1 MCCLTI
7 YKTKDDKLII
17 THNRD
22 EQKSRHVSA
31 NQIVCEMFGDK
42 GVWMPKDK
50 QSRGTWIATDGHM
63 AGALINGFKENHIK
77 KTTYKASRGTI
88 IPSLF
93 LSQNVDRF
101 IDEFDPHGYEPF
113 TLLIIEK
120 EKGMIEYG
128 WNEQEVHL
136 KNLDTNQSYIYSSST
151 LYNEEVMKY
160 REQLFFEW
168 LKNDCSEND
177 IWHLHALKGND
188 HGHFLNVNY
197 NAEIS
202 TVALSQIVLGK
213 EAEFHYQSI
222 LKGTKIESV
231 KLF

>member
-177 IWHLHALKGND
+177 I
-188 HGHFLNVNY
+188 
-197 NAEIS
+197 
-202 TVALSQIVLGK
+202 
-213 EAEFHYQSI
+213 
-222 LKGTKIESV
+222 
-231 KLF
+231 